1 MVNVQTIERTGL
13 EQAQKSLLAKNGVG
27 RRGSDEQRE
36 FIREAAQDSE
46 AFCRRI
52 RSWGLTGGDVP
63 PVTEQVIPESD
74 FLEPPWALECAVAAT
89 WGELPVSLAA
99 RPETWT
105 RINVEMIER
114 GRFGSSCLASPGKG
128 GSGRARIARAL
139 RGTHAEPVDA
149 CVRAVLRRLG
159 GVIGDR
165 GNRTAFIDCPF
176 ARTWWRHRYAN
187 EAFETFRLGSVEALS
202 NLLRQPGRWEP
213 LIEAMISRLT
223 VIGDSSIRPALVQ
236 CFADADG
243 RLPKDTWEVLHW
255 IGRRS
260 TVQALGA
267 LEPSHIVRLIT
278 NEFFE
283 SRSTS
288 RSAARSEDAEQGV
301 ALSA

>member
-1 MVNVQTIERTGL
+1 MNVQTIERTGL
-13 EQAQKSLLAKNGVG
+13 EQAQKALLKKNEAG

-36 FIREAAQDSE
+36 FIREVSQDSE

-63 PVTEQVIPESD
+63 PVTEQVISESE
-74 FLEPPWALECAVAAT
+74 FLEPPWALESAVAAT
-89 WGELPVSLAA
+89 WSELPVSLAA

-114 GRFGSSCLASPGKG
+114 GRLGSSCLASPGKG
-128 GSGRARIARAL
+128 GSGRARIAQAL

-165 GNRTAFIDCPF
+165 GNRTAFIDCPL

-187 EAFETFRLGSVEALS
+187 EAFETFRLGSVEMLS
-202 NLLRQPGRWEP
+202 NALRQSGRWEP
-213 LIEAMISRLT
+213 LVEAMISRLT
-223 VIGDSSIRPALVQ
+223 VIGDSRIRPALVQ
-236 CFADADG
+236 CFADG
-243 RLPKDTWEVLHW
+243 EGWLPKETWEVLHW

-267 LEPSHIVRLIT
+267 LEPSYIAQLVMD
-278 NEFFE
+278 EFLE

-288 RSAARSEDAEQGV
+288 GTA
-301 ALSA
+301 